1 MIQDLN
7 RIETLVF
14 KTLSVG
20 LVLFYILSA
29 TLLPAAT
36 EFHRGIY
43 VFITYVLVF
52 MLYKSPHPS
61 LRPLDYLLMLLSIS
75 TISYWIFNYE
85 ALN

>member
-1 MIQDLN
+1 MVQNLN
-7 RIETLVF
+7 RIETYVF

-29 TLLPAAT
+29 TLMPAAT

-52 MLYKSPHPS
+52 MLYKSPQPS
-61 LRPLDYLLMLLSIS
+61 LRPLDYFLMLLSIIS
-75 TISYWIFNYE
+75 ISY
-85 ALN
+85 